1 MCRDEDLFNN
11 IYIISVFVVVGS
23 GDAEISKS

>member
-11 IYIISVFVVVGS
+11 IYIISEFVVVVA